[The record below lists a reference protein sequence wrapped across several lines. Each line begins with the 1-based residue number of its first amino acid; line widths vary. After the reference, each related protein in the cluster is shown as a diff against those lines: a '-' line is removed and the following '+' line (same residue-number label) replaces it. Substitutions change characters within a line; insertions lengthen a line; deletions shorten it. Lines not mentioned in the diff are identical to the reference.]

1 MNQVLEQK
9 HGTKIDSEG
18 QRIQYEQNIVQLYL
32 DVLNELKQEIDSN
45 AKILDFGCGDG
56 KAVYHY
62 RKMGLEAFGV
72 DIVNKYDSAQK
83 LSKEV
88 GLFKEDE
95 DIFRTIGMDDYRL
108 PFDDSTFDLVVSDQV
123 FEHVQNWPEALAEIK
138 RVLKLGGSALHVFP
152 SRFRPI
158 EGHVLVPL
166 AGIFQGYPYLAFWA
180 FLGIRNSFQ
189 QQLSWKKVA
198 ALNYEFLRNCT
209 TYYHKVKIKE
219 LVTAEFGN
227 VSFVEGVFIE
237 HHFDRIGRYLAPL
250 SRKLPFVSS
259 LFCTFHSRVVFFK
272 KL

>member
-9 HGTKIDSEG
+9 HETKSDSEW
-18 QRIQYEQNIVQLYL
+18 QRSQYEQTMVQLYL
-32 DVLNELKQEIDSN
+32 DVLKELKQEIDSN

-56 KAVYHY
+56 QAVYHY
-62 RKMGLEAFGV
+62 RKMGLGAFGV

-83 LSKEV
+83 LCKEEW
-88 GLFKEDE
+88 LFKEDE
-95 DIFRTIGMDDYRL
+95 DIFRTIDMDSYRL
-108 PFDDSTFDLVVSDQV
+108 PFDDNTFDFVVSDQV
-123 FEHVQNWPEALAEIK
+123 FEHVQNWPQALEEIK
-138 RVLKLGGSALHVFP
+138 RVLKPGGSALHVFP
-152 SRFRPI
+152 SRYRPI
-158 EGHVLVPL
+158 EGHILVPL

-198 ALNYEFLRNCT
+198 ALNYEYLRNCT
-209 TYYHKVKIKE
+209 TYYRKVKIKE

-227 VSFVEGVFIE
+227 VIFVEGIFIE
-237 HHFDRIGRYLAPL
+237 HQFDRIGRYLAPL